1 MGNQPSTTLSHPRG
15 VSRWAALALSPGP
28 GSSSTS
34 SSNASSSSSSAAA
47 ASNPS
52 RSGHAAGI
60 DGSGDVYTWGRND
73 HGQLG
78 VPPEKSKRDYPMRM
92 SILKGWDV
100 RAIACG

>member
-1 MGNQPSTTLSHPRG
+1 VGSQQLSTALSHPRG
-15 VSRWAALALSPGP
+15 VTRWAALALSPGP
-28 GSSSTS
+28 GSNR
-34 SSNASSSSSSAAA
+34 NASPSPSSDSTTTTSTTT
-47 ASNPS
+47 
-52 RSGHAAGI
+52 SGHAAGI

-78 VPPEKSKRDYPMRM
+78 VPPETTKRDFPMRM